1 MKFGC
6 ILFSGSGEE
15 VVQSF
20 FCAILFLVTA
30 AIFDV
35 RSTLFEQT
43 W

>member
-6 ILFSGSGEE
+6 ILFSGSGE

-20 FCAILFLVTA
+20 LCAILFLVTT